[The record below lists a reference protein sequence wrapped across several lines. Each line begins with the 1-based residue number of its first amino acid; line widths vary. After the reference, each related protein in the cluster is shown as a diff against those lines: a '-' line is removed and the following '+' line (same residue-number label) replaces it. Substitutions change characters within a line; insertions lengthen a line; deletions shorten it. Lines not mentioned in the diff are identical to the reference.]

1 MTLLS
6 TPPPIT
12 GLSAV
17 VTGGSRGLGLL
28 LARELG
34 HRGCAVTIAARDRD
48 ELQEAT
54 TLLAPHA
61 PGGVH
66 PEVCDVRERHQVREL
81 FARTADRTGGVDIVI
96 GNAGI
101 IQVGPVDDLGIDGF
115 DAAMSAI
122 FSGAVHTALEALPY
136 LRRSPAGGRLA
147 LIGSVG
153 GLFAVPHLLPYSCA
167 KSAVAALAEGLYAE
181 ERAHGVSVTGV
192 HPGLMRTGSHL
203 HALFGGD
210 TEQEYAWFSA
220 LNGTPLLSMDAER
233 AAERIIT
240 GIQRR
245 RPRLVLTPAA
255 RLGSALH
262 GGAPVTVTRMSAVL
276 ARALPER
283 TGNSVLAEGRTA
295 DAARSGRRNRFLRRW
310 TARNERA
317 ADRFNQRSG
326 RRGS

>member
-1 MTLLS
+1 MALLS
-6 TPPPIT
+6 APSSIA

-34 HRGCAVTIAARDRD
+34 RRGCAVTIAARDRE
-48 ELQEAT
+48 ELREAAA
-54 TLLAPHA
+54 LLAPHC

-66 PEVCDVRERHQVREL
+66 PQVCDVRERDQVREL
-81 FARTADRTGGVDIVI
+81 FAQTADRSGGVDLVI
-96 GNAGI
+96 ANAGI
-101 IQVGPVDDLGIDGF
+101 IQVGPADDLGIDGF
-115 DAAMSAI
+115 DAAMSTI
-122 FSGAVHTALEALPY
+122 FSGAVHTAMEALPH

-153 GLFAVPHLLPYSCA
+153 GLLAVPHLLPYSCA

-181 ERAHGVSVTGV
+181 ERAQGVSVTGV

-210 TEQEYAWFSA
+210 AEQEYAWFSA
-220 LNGTPLLSMDAER
+220 LNGTPLLSMGAER
-233 AAERIIT
+233 AAERIVT

-262 GGAPVTVTRMSAVL
+262 GAAPVTVTRMSAVL
-276 ARALPER
+276 ARTLPER
-283 TGNSVLAEGRTA
+283 TGADGVVEGRVP
-295 DAARSGRRNRFLRRW
+295 DAARSGLRDRVLRGW
-310 TARNERA
+310 TTLNERA
-317 ADRFNQRSG
+317 ADRFNQRGG
-326 RRGS
+326 RKRG